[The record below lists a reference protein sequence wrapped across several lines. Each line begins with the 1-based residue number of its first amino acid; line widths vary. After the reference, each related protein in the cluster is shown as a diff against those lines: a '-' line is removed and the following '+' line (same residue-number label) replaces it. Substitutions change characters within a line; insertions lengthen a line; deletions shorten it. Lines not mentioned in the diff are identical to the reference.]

1 VNDHVFRG
9 AQPAVW
15 GYSALAG
22 LGIKTVVDLRG
33 AGVPALL
40 EEKLVRADGMNY
52 VHIPLDG
59 HKAPSDADMARLL
72 AVLGDSSQWPVFVH
86 CRRGADRTGTV
97 MACYRMSHYH
107 WDNDSA
113 LAEATSFGMSPSQV
127 LMRRYILQFRPDS
140 LRGTGTSGAGNGRSD
155 PALRVPGQ
163 AQLAA
168 PRSSR

>member
-9 AQPAVW
+9 AQPAAW

-52 VHIPLDG
+52 LHIPLDG
-59 HKAPSDADMARLL
+59 HKAPSGADIARLL
-72 AVLGDSSQWPVFVH
+72 AVLDDSSQWPVFVH

-97 MACYRMSHYH
+97 MACYRMTDYH

-113 LAEATSFGMSPSQV
+113 LAEAMSFGMSQSQV
-127 LMRRYILQFRPDS
+127 LMRRYILQFHPDS
-140 LRGTGTSGAGNGRSD
+140 VPGSGTSDTGNGR
-155 PALRVPGQ
+155 GE
-163 AQLAA
+163 LAA
-168 PRSSR
+168 PRPRR